1 MKRGKYLEKTLATL
15 GALNRD
21 ELLIVQRA
29 IEHLLIIVES
39 IGENQPDEPDQVAEQ
54 PRRAVGYVEEKLIRG
69 YGPYL
74 YLRRWEGK
82 TLTSTY
88 IGKARG

>member
-1 MKRGKYLEKTLATL
+1 MKHSQYLEKSLTTL

-39 IGENQPDEPDQVAEQ
+39 IEENESDEPDEPVERQ
-54 PRRAVGYVEEKLIRG
+54 RRAVGYIEEKLIRG
-69 YGPYL
+69 FGPYL

-82 TLTSTY
+82 KLTSTY
-88 IGKARG
+88 IGKARS